1 MIRHIQMI
9 AGIFKFFSFRDFYYT
24 IFYSVDT
31 FDWIGHI
38 IVISIKILFLKLF
51 QAIKELIF

>member
-1 MIRHIQMI
+1 MIRHIQVI

-31 FDWIGHI
+31 FDWIII
-38 IVISIKILFLKLF
+38 IVIFIKILFLKLL